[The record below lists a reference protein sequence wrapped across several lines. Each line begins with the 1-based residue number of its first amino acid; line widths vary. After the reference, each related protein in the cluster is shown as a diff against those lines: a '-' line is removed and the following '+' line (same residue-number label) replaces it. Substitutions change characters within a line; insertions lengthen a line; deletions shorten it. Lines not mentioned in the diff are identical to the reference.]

1 MAIIHRIGIPENDSE
16 TKAIKRLGKKLPDD
30 YFVFHNFELTTGRG
44 LPYEFDIAVLSPHAL
59 YHLEVK
65 GYRGVIRGN
74 PLQWVFENGSVYPS
88 PIPLANKKSKVLAG
102 KLRQY
107 SRRLD
112 DVFVETLILLTDDQ
126 ARIKLNDDQAG
137 RVVHLNDV
145 IERLCD
151 PRYLPVSSGNITPV
165 HDTVCEALFATRPS
179 QRTRQIGLYDVVE
192 KLGQDDRFTVFLAKH
207 RFIQTQPLSYLKVYH
222 FDVYTTPEEK
232 QYRLREIFH
241 GQDTRRLLGAHPNL
255 LQAGDM
261 FAWSDDTFVEPIDYI
276 EKGRLLETLL
286 GDNPEWSLTWPEKIQ
301 IIKGVGSGLAHA
313 HRHGVVHRDVRPR
326 NILVAPEGVVKLA
339 NFDLAF
345 IPDAP
350 KLSIAESVREYFD
363 PRYVSP
369 AVWRNPNDVVPASDV
384 YTLGLVFYQL
394 ITGQPPRHDVEAVLA
409 GKGPAIDK
417 QLLAEELGRSGLQ
430 GDLAGAAEIIA
441 RMCEPERTDQYGTVA
456 DVMEDLSVCDL

>member
-16 TKAIKRLGKKLPDD
+16 TKAIKRLGKQLPDD

-44 LPYEFDIAVLSPHAL
+44 LPYEYDIAVLSPHAL

-65 GYRGVIRGN
+65 GYRGAIRGN
-74 PLQWVFENGSVYPS
+74 PLQWVFENGSVYPN

-102 KLRQY
+102 KLRQH

-137 RVVHLNDV
+137 RVVHLNDAV
-145 IERLCD
+145 ERLCE
-151 PRYLPVSSGNITPV
+151 PRWLPVSTGNITRT
-165 HDTVCEALFATRPS
+165 HETVCEALFATRPS
-179 QRTRQIGLYDVVE
+179 QRTKQIGLYDVIE

-207 RFIQTQPLSYLKVYH
+207 RFIQTQPLTYLKVYH

-232 QYRLREIFH
+232 RYRLREVFH

-255 LQAGDM
+255 LQGGDM

-313 HRHGVVHRDVRPR
+313 HRHGVIHRDVRPR

-350 KLSIAESVREYFD
+350 NLSIAESVRDYFD

-369 AVWRNPNDVVPASDV
+369 AVWVNPSNVVPASDV
-384 YTLGLVFYQL
+384 YSLGLVFYQL

-409 GKGPAIDK
+409 GNGPAIDK
-417 QLLAEELGRSGLQ
+417 QLLADELGRSGIQ

-441 RMCEPERTDQYGTVA
+441 RMCAPERADQYATVA
-456 DVMEDLSVCDL
+456 DVMEDLSICEL